1 MMAGLSDP
9 MVANRAQLDRIRGVE
24 GLNAELCFSCR
35 KCSSGCPVADDME
48 LAPHQL
54 VGLAAAGLEK
64 EALRSSGIWLCTSCQ
79 TCTTRCPN
87 GVDVAAVIDALKQR
101 AAASGVKPSDGRMLA
116 FHRAF
121 LDDVKARG
129 RVHEM
134 SLTARYALRARRVP
148 EGIRLGI
155 EMFQKGKLPIMPP
168 KKTAT
173 KELRRLFERGKD
185 K

>member
-1 MMAGLSDP
+1 MMARLSDP
-9 MVANRAQLDRIRGVE
+9 TVANSPQTDRIRGVE
-24 GLNAELCFSCR
+24 GLDAELCFSCR

-54 VGLAAAGLEK
+54 VGLAAAGLET

-87 GVDVAAVIDALKQR
+87 GVDVAGVIDALKQR
-101 AAASGVKPSDGRMLA
+101 AAASGVKPGDGRMLA

-121 LDDVKARG
+121 LDEVRVRG

-134 SLTARYALRARRVP
+134 ALMARYAVRARRLP

-155 EMFQKGKLPIMPP
+155 GMLQKGKIPLIPP

-173 KELRRLFERGKD
+173 RELRHLFERGKD

>member
-1 MMAGLSDP
+1 MASLSDP
-9 MVANRAQLDRIRGVE
+9 TVANSSHLGRIRGVE

-35 KCSSGCPVADDME
+35 KCSAGCPVVDDMD

-54 VGLAAAGLEK
+54 VGLAAGGLEG

-79 TCTTRCPN
+79 TCSTRCPN
-87 GVDVAAVIDALKQR
+87 GVDVAGVIDALKQR
-101 AAASGVKPSDGRMLA
+101 AAASGVKPGDGRMLA
-116 FHRAF
+116 VHRAF
-121 LDDVKARG
+121 LDEVRARG

-134 SLTARYALRARRVP
+134 TLMARYSLRARRLP

-155 EMFQKGKLPIMPP
+155 GMFQKGKLPLIPP

-173 KELRRLFERGKD
+173 KELRQLFERGKG

>member
-1 MMAGLSDP
+1 MAGLSDP
-9 MVANRAQLDRIRGVE
+9 TVASGPQLDRIRGVE
-24 GLNAELCFSCR
+24 GLNPELCFSCR
-35 KCSSGCPVADDME
+35 KCSAGCPVADDMD

-54 VGLAAAGLEK
+54 VGLTAAGLEG

-87 GVDVAAVIDALKQR
+87 GVDVAGVMDALKQR
-101 AAASGVKPSDGRMLA
+101 AAAAGVKPRDGRMLA

-121 LDDVKARG
+121 LDEVKARG

-134 SLTARYALRARRVP
+134 MLTARYSLRARRLP
-148 EGIRLGI
+148 EGIWLGVR
-155 EMFQKGKLPIMPP
+155 MLQKGKLPLIPP
-168 KKTAT
+168 KKTVT
-173 KELRRLFERGKD
+173 RELRRLFERGKG

>member
-1 MMAGLSDP
+1 MMAGLSDS
-9 MVANRAQLDRIRGVE
+9 MVANRPQLDRIRGVE

-87 GVDVAAVIDALKQR
+87 GVDVAGVIDALKQR

-116 FHRAF
+116 VHRAF
-121 LDDVKARG
+121 LDEVRARG

-134 SLTARYALRARRVP
+134 ALMARYALRARRLP
-148 EGIRLGI
+148 EDIRLGI
-155 EMFQKGKLPIMPP
+155 GMFQKGKLPIMPP

-173 KELRRLFERGKD
+173 KELRQLFERGKG